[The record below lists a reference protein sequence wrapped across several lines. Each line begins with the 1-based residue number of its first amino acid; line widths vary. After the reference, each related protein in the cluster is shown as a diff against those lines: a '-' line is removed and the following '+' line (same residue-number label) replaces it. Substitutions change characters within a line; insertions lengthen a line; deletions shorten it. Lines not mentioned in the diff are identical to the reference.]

1 VLVSESGVVVERT
14 GSSSISSVV
23 GEGGVVGVGHMDN
36 LLCVYLPREVEV
48 L

>member
-1 VLVSESGVVVERT
+1 MVSESGAVVERT
-14 GSSSISSVV
+14 GSTSISSVV
-23 GEGGVVGVGHMDN
+23 GEGAVMGVGHMDN